1 MVAAGVRLGLLIT
14 LLGRNGAQVRK
25 NCYLC
30 IGKLYVMKFIRRYQS
45 DIYGNYRLA
54 ALRDGALAGLLIAG
68 VVLFCK
74 LIYYPIYAPENYVT
88 DIVLLVATLFFAYR
102 YRSRLPEKRVFFK
115 ELMLYGLGLGIVA
128 AVVYGLFLLFYGSVV
143 DQGFTA
149 RCLEHFIAGEQRGAG
164 TDEEKAATI
173 AVMRTYKLR
182 TWAFIGAFRTAV
194 MAIMTAFVAAL
205 LFRTEKNV
213 VRPK

>member
-1 MVAAGVRLGLLIT
+1 
-14 LLGRNGAQVRK
+14 
-25 NCYLC
+25 
-30 IGKLYVMKFIRRYQS
+30 MKFIRRYQS
-45 DIYGNYRLA
+45 DIYGNYRRA
-54 ALRDGALAGLLIAG
+54 YLRDGLFAGLAIGG

-88 DIVLLVATLFFAYR
+88 DLTLLVATLFFAWR
-102 YRSRLPEKRVFFK
+102 YRKGLPDGKVFFK

-143 DQGFTA
+143 DDGFAA
-149 RCLEHFIAGEQRGAG
+149 RCLQHFEFGEQNGAG

-194 MAIMTAFVAAL
+194 MSILTAFVAAL
-205 LFRTEKNV
+205 LFRTEKNKV
-213 VRPK
+213 KEK